1 MLFFFCAIVMYL
13 RKQKGSVRIS
23 EISWLTDM
31 GFISISINGI
41 ICKELLLPH
50 PTSINMGENCAAY
63 QNVTF
68 GAKKGSNDES
78 YGAASIKYPQI
89 GDECVFYAVAMAV
102 GGIHSSD

>member
-13 RKQKGSVRIS
+13 RKQKGSVRIC

-50 PTSINMGENCAAY
+50 PTSIKLRGLSECDIWS
-63 QNVTF
+63 
-68 GAKKGSNDES
+68 KKGSNDES